1 MRITTTS
8 EQLATVAA
16 VATYTVEQ
24 GAKPCYCTFSQLA
37 GVIPPIAQ

>member
-1 MRITTTS
+1 MRINTS

-37 GVIPPIAQ
+37 VGDSAIAQ